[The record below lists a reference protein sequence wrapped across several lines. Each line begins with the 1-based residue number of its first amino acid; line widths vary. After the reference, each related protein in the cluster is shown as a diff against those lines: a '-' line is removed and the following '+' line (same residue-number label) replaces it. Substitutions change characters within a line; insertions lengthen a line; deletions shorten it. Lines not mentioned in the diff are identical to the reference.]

1 MTAIRVLVVDD
12 SAFMRRQITAI
23 LEKADDIVVIG
34 TARNGEEA
42 VQKVTELKPDVVT
55 LDISMPVMNG
65 LSALATIMMTHPTR
79 CVMLSSLTQDGA
91 PATLEALELGAIDF
105 VGKPS
110 GTVSLDIELQARE
123 IVAKVRMAARARL
136 HKRAVRPGPAR
147 RPTAQVTSTTA
158 VPQGV
163 SRTGP
168 ARRPPNQITS
178 TTGAPQGASPAIVA
192 IGVSTGGPQTLMEI
206 LPDLPADFPAPIV
219 VVQHIPARFTAPLA
233 KRLND
238 YCALTVTEAKHL
250 ELLRAGTIY
259 IAPGGI
265 HLTVGWNGAAGGMA
279 AFLSHSPEGTQFCP
293 SVDVLFNSVAAAYGS
308 RAVGVLLTGM
318 GDDGADGMLHIHDQ
332 GGTTI
337 AESEQTAVVFGMPH
351 EAIVRGAV
359 DTIAPCTQ
367 VANHIRISLGKLVRT
382 R

>member
-12 SAFMRRQITAI
+12 SAFMRRQITSI

-34 TARNGEEA
+34 SARNGEDA
-42 VQKVTELKPDVVT
+42 VQKVTELVPDVVT

-110 GTVSLDIELQARE
+110 GTVSLDIESQARE
-123 IVAKVRMAARARL
+123 IVAKVRMAARAQLR
-136 HKRAVRPGPAR
+136 KRAVRRA
-147 RPTAQVTSTTA
+147 
-158 VPQGV
+158 
-163 SRTGP
+163 P
-168 ARRPPNQITS
+168 ARRPPAQTRS
-178 TTGAPQGASPAIVA
+178 TAVAPQVARPAIVA

-206 LPDLPADFPAPIV
+206 LPELPADFPAPIV

-233 KRLND
+233 KRLD
-238 YCALTVTEAKHL
+238 DHCALKVTEAKHM
-250 ELLRAGTIY
+250 ELLRAGTVY
-259 IAPGGI
+259 VAPGGI
-265 HLTVGWNGAAGGMA
+265 HLTVGRNGVAGGMT

-318 GDDGADGMLHIHDQ
+318 GSDGADGMLRIHDQ

-359 DTIAPCTQ
+359 DIIAPCTQ
-367 VANHIRISLGKLVRT
+367 VANHMRISLGKLVLT